1 MLRVRTIYACGAGE
15 AARYYA
21 GYAGYL
27 DPEHSHEVPGVWAG
41 RQAPGLGLSGPV
53 SQQQLE
59 DLLSGVDPTTGTRL
73 GDPFKDKHTKH
84 GKLIRAVAGYDATFS
99 APKSVSLWWGL
110 TGDQGVL
117 DAHNLAVQVSLEHL
131 ETYGCTTR
139 VWRNG
144 RRQFPD
150 AAGFTMAVFQQ
161 STSREDDP
169 QLHTHAVISSKVIAP
184 DGRWLALDGRY
195 AKKTQQQVGRLY
207 QSVLR
212 AELTHRYGVAWGPIE
227 KGQAEIDGVPDELL
241 EAFSKRA
248 AQVEALHEAL
258 TEAFLE
264 REGRDP
270 TRREA
275 AALEREAA
283 VESRRHKSGL
293 PLAEAQTRW
302 IDEAAALG
310 WDGDRLARTI
320 THRPQPERAQST
332 VDDILDT
339 VTAKV
344 STWRRADLL
353 GAICDHTPPSPEW
366 NGAHW
371 ARAVEHATDKVQ
383 DLHRDLDPDIA
394 GPSRAGD
401 GRSVWMDPMLRH
413 LTHDRVLAQEERIL
427 TYVLDAQDHPAT
439 PSTTVEVT
447 GLDPLQADVARAVAG
462 SERVVLVIG
471 PAGTGKTT
479 TLTAASL
486 DLHRQR
492 RPVYGIAPSAKA
504 ARVLETETGIRSDT
518 IAKLLYEWDR
528 QTGPR
533 PGHRLPAGT
542 TVVVDESGMVG
553 TNTLD
558 RLVDLARSQQWRLVL
573 VGDPRQLQAVGR
585 GGMFDELCRAGR
597 THHLQHIHRFTNLWE
612 ADATL
617 ALRTGRSEALDA
629 YFHHGRVRPA
639 DLESQLG
646 WIADA
651 WVRHDVDGK
660 TVAVTAETNANVDAL
675 NRAIQD
681 TRRDRGELD
690 ERGAVPIGGGETAGP
705 GDVVVTRRNDRT
717 LRTDH
722 DEPVRNRELWRVQT
736 AEADGSMTL
745 SRERGE
751 GSVTVPAD
759 YAQRHL
765 RLGYAATAHGHQ
777 GDTVDVSYTLITPG
791 TSHRALYVGATRGR
805 TANHLAVVTDE
816 PDLEAARDILEYAL
830 ATDQTDVPA
839 IAVRR
844 DRHQFGRE
852 LQPKQGDLLD
862 AAERSVAEAVE
873 AARPF
878 EAVVDAAKADLDD
891 ARKSVRGLERQKRDA
906 GPIGRL
912 RLRDQLATARHAL
925 ERAQDRYDLAVE
937 DASPARAVVEQAVDH
952 RDALQR
958 ERDIERTRQRFNDF
972 AREAVS
978 RPVPELGI
986 GL

>member
-27 DPEHSHEVPGVWAG
+27 DPEHSHEVPGFWAG
-41 RQAPGLGLSGPV
+41 RQAPGLGLSGSV

-59 DLLSGVDPTTGTRL
+59 DLLSGLDPTTGTRL

-84 GKLIRAVAGYDATFS
+84 GELIKAVAGYDATFS

-110 TGDQGVL
+110 TGDEGVL
-117 DAHNLAVQVSLEHL
+117 DAHNLAVQVCLEHL

-139 VWRNG
+139 VWHNG
-144 RRQFPD
+144 RRQYPD
-150 AAGFTMAVFQQ
+150 AGGFTMAVFQQ

-169 QLHTHAVISSKVIAP
+169 QLHTHAVISSKVVAP
-184 DGRWLALDGRY
+184 DGRWLALDGLY

-212 AELTHRYGVAWGPIE
+212 AELTHRYGVAWGPVV
-227 KGQAEIDGVPDELL
+227 KGQAEIDGVPDDLL
-241 EAFSKRA
+241 QAFSKRA
-248 AQVEALHEAL
+248 AQVEALHEVL

-275 AALEREAA
+275 AAIQREAA
-283 VESRRHKSGL
+283 VESRRRKSGL
-293 PLAEAQTRW
+293 PLADAQIRW
-302 IDEAAALG
+302 VDEAAALG
-310 WDGDRLARTI
+310 WDGTRLTRTI
-320 THRPQPERAQST
+320 THRTQPERAQPT

-353 GAICDHTPPSPEW
+353 GAICDQLPPSPEW
-366 NGAHW
+366 NSTDW

-383 DLHRDLDPDIA
+383 GLHRDLDPEIA
-394 GPSRAGD
+394 GPTRAGD
-401 GRSVWMDPMLRH
+401 GRSVWMNPMIKH

-439 PSTTVEVT
+439 PSTTVDTT

-486 DLHRQR
+486 DLRHQR
-492 RPVYGIAPSAKA
+492 RVVYGIAPSAKA

-528 QTGPR
+528 PDGPR
-533 PGHRLPAGT
+533 PEHRLPAGT

-597 THHLQHIHRFTNLWE
+597 THHLQHIHRFTHRWE

-617 ALRTGRSEALDA
+617 ALRTGRPEALHA
-629 YFHHGRVRPA
+629 YFDHHRVRPA

-651 WVRHDVDGK
+651 WVRHDTNGK
-660 TVAVTAETNANVDAL
+660 TVTVTAETNANVDAL

-681 TRRDRGELD
+681 TRRDLGHLD
-690 ERGAVPIGGGETAGP
+690 ERSAVPIAADETAGP

-722 DEPVRNRELWRVQT
+722 DEPVRNRELWRIDSVG
-736 AEADGSMTL
+736 ADGSVTV
-745 SRERGE
+745 SRHRGQ
-751 GSVTVPAD
+751 GTVTVPAD

-805 TANHLAVVTDE
+805 SANYLAVVTDE
-816 PDLEAARDILEYAL
+816 PDLEMARGILEYAL
-830 ATDQTDVPA
+830 ATDLADIPA

-844 DRHQFGRE
+844 DLHQLGRE
-852 LQPKQGDLLD
+852 LQPEQEDPLD
-862 AAERSVAEAVE
+862 AAERAVAEAVE
-873 AARPF
+873 VARPF

-891 ARKSVRGLERQKRDA
+891 ARTRVRGLERQKRDA

-912 RLRDQLATARHAL
+912 RLRDQLTTARLSL

-937 DASPARAVVEQAVDH
+937 DASPTRAVVQQAVDR
-952 RDALQR
+952 RDALRR
-958 ERDIERTRQRFNDF
+958 EQDIERTRQQLNDY

-978 RPVPELGI
+978 RPVPDLGI

>member
-1 MLRVRTIYACGAGE
+1 MLRVRTIYASGAGE

-27 DPEHSHEVPGVWAG
+27 DPENSHEVPGLWAG
-41 RQAPGLGLSGPV
+41 RQADGLRLSGPV
-53 SQQQLE
+53 SQQQLK
-59 DLLSGVDPTTGTRL
+59 DLLSGLDPTTGTRL
-73 GDPFKDKHTKH
+73 GDPFRDKVTKH

-110 TGDQGVL
+110 TGDEGVL
-117 DAHNLAVQVSLEHL
+117 DAHNLAVQAALTHL

-139 VWRNG
+139 VWHSG

-150 AAGFTMAVFQQ
+150 AAGFTMALFQQ

-184 DGRWLALDGRY
+184 DGRWMALDGHY
-195 AKKTQQQVGRLY
+195 AKKTQQAVGRLY

-212 AELTHRYGVAWGPIE
+212 AELTHRYGVVWGPVV

-241 EAFSKRA
+241 EVFSKRA
-248 AQVEALHEAL
+248 AQVEALREVL

-275 AALEREAA
+275 AAIEREAA
-283 VESRRHKSGL
+283 VDSRRAKSGL
-293 PLAEAQTRW
+293 PVAEAQTRW
-302 IDEAAALG
+302 IDEAQALG

-320 THRPQPERAQST
+320 TGRPQPERTQPT

-339 VTAKV
+339 VTAKS

-353 GAICDHTPPSPEW
+353 AAICDHTPPGPEW
-366 NGAHW
+366 NGTDW

-383 DLHRDLDPDIA
+383 DLHRDLDPDIV
-394 GPSRAGD
+394 GPTRAD
-401 GRSVWMDPMLRH
+401 GRSVWMDPMVKH

-427 TYVLDAQDHPAT
+427 TYVLDAQDHPAS
-439 PSTTVEVT
+439 PSATVDVT

-462 SERVVLVIG
+462 SERVVLVVG
-471 PAGTGKTT
+471 PAGAGKTT
-479 TLTAASL
+479 TLAAAGL

-492 RPVYGIAPSAKA
+492 RTVYGIAPTAKA
-504 ARVLETETGIRSDT
+504 ARVLETETGVRSDT

-528 QTGPR
+528 PDGPH
-533 PGHRLPAGT
+533 PAHRLPAGT

-558 RLVDLARSQQWRLVL
+558 RLVNLARSQQWRLVL
-573 VGDPRQLQAVGR
+573 IGDPRQLQAVGR

-597 THHLQHIHRFTNLWE
+597 THHLQHIHRFTHRWE

-617 ALRTGRSEALDA
+617 GLRVGRAWALDA
-629 YFHHGRVRPA
+629 YFDHHRVHPDDYEGHLDR
-639 DLESQLG
+639 
-646 WIADA
+646 IADA
-651 WVRHDVDGK
+651 WAHLDAAGK
-660 TVAVTAETNANVDAL
+660 SVAVTAETNAHVDAL

-681 TRRDRGELD
+681 TRRDLGDLD
-690 ERGAVPIGGGETAGP
+690 ERAAVPIAGGETAGP

-717 LRTDH
+717 LRTEH
-722 DEPVRNRELWRVQT
+722 GEPVRNRELWRVET
-736 AEADGSMTL
+736 VDADGTFTL
-745 SRERGE
+745 SRERGQ
-751 GSVTVPAD
+751 GTVTIPAD
-759 YAQRHL
+759 YAQQHL

-816 PDLEAARDILEYAL
+816 PDLATARDILEYAL
-830 ATDQTDVPA
+830 VTDSADGPA

-844 DRHQFGRE
+844 DLEAQGRE
-852 LQPKQGDLLD
+852 IQPEPTDPLG
-862 AAERSVAEAVE
+862 AAELAVTRAMV
-873 AARPF
+873 AARPYKQ
-878 EAVVDAAKADLDD
+878 VVDAAQADLAD
-891 ARKSVRGLERQKRDA
+891 ARSGLYRLERQRADA

-912 RLRDQLATARHAL
+912 RLRDQLADARQSL
-925 ERAQDRYDLAVE
+925 EQAQERYDLAVE
-937 DASPARAVVEQAVDH
+937 DAGPSRALLGEAIGH
-952 RDALQR
+952 RDALRSEQ
-958 ERDIERTRQRFNDF
+958 DIERTRQRLDAF
-972 AREAVS
+972 AREAVN
-978 RPVPELGI
+978 RPGPDLGI

>member
-27 DPEHSHEVPGVWAG
+27 DPETSHEVPGFWAG
-41 RQAPGLGLSGPV
+41 RQAPGLGLSGSV

-59 DLLSGVDPTTGTRL
+59 DLLSGLDPTTGVRL

-84 GKLIRAVAGYDATFS
+84 GELIKAVAGYDATFS

-117 DAHNLAVQVSLEHL
+117 DAHNLAVQVCLEHL

-139 VWRNG
+139 VWHNG
-144 RRQFPD
+144 RRQYPD
-150 AAGFTMAVFQQ
+150 AGGFTMAVFQQ

-169 QLHTHAVISSKVIAP
+169 QLHTHAVISSKVVAP
-184 DGRWLALDGRY
+184 DGRWLALDGLY

-227 KGQAEIDGVPDELL
+227 KGQAEIDGVPDDLL
-241 EAFSKRA
+241 QAFSKRA
-248 AQVEALHEAL
+248 AQVEALHEVL

-275 AALEREAA
+275 AAIQREAA
-283 VESRRHKSGL
+283 VESRRRKSGL
-293 PLAEAQTRW
+293 PLVDAQIRW
-302 IDEAAALG
+302 VDEAAALG
-310 WDGDRLARTI
+310 WDGARLTRTI
-320 THRPQPERAQST
+320 TGRPQPERAQPT

-353 GAICDHTPPSPEW
+353 AAICDQLPPSSEW
-366 NGAHW
+366 NGTDW
-371 ARAVEHATDKVQ
+371 ARAVEQATDKVQ
-383 DLHRDLDPDIA
+383 GIHRDLDPEIA
-394 GPSRAGD
+394 GPTRAGD
-401 GRSVWMDPMLRH
+401 GRSVWMNPMIKH

-439 PSTTVEVT
+439 PSTTVDTT

-462 SERVVLVIG
+462 SERVVLVVG

-479 TLTAASL
+479 TLAAASL
-486 DLHRQR
+486 DIHQQR
-492 RPVYGIAPSAKA
+492 RVVYGIAPSAKA
-504 ARVLETETGIRSDT
+504 ARVLEMETGIRSDT

-528 QTGPR
+528 TDGPR
-533 PGHRLPAGT
+533 PEHRLPAGA
-542 TVVVDESGMVG
+542 TVVVDETGMVG

-558 RLVDLARSQQWRLVL
+558 GLVDLARSQDWRLVL

-597 THHLQHIHRFTNLWE
+597 THHLQHIHRFTHRWE

-617 ALRTGRSEALDA
+617 ALRTGRGEALDA
-629 YFHHGRVRPA
+629 YFDHGRVRPA

-651 WVRHDVDGK
+651 WVRHDTDGQ

-681 TRRDRGELD
+681 TRRDLGHLD
-690 ERGAVPIGGGETAGP
+690 ELVAVPIADGETAGP
-705 GDVVVTRRNDRT
+705 GDVVVTRRNERT
-717 LRTDH
+717 LRTTNG
-722 DEPVRNRELWRVQT
+722 EPVRNRELWRVDSV
-736 AEADGSMTL
+736 EADGSVTL
-745 SRERGE
+745 SRQRGH
-751 GSVTVPAD
+751 GTVTVPAD
-759 YAQRHL
+759 YARQHL

-777 GDTVDVSYTLITPG
+777 GDTVDISYTLVTPG

-805 TANHLAVVTDE
+805 SVNHLAVVTDE
-816 PDLEAARDILEYAL
+816 PDLGTARDVLEYAL
-830 ATDQTDVPA
+830 ATDQADVPA
-839 IAVRR
+839 VAVRR
-844 DRHQFGRE
+844 QLHQIGRE
-852 LQPKQGDLLD
+852 LQSEQEDPLD
-862 AAERSVAEAVE
+862 AAERSVAEAVA

-878 EAVVDAAKADLDD
+878 EEVVDAAKAELDD
-891 ARKSVRGLERQKRDA
+891 ARTSVRGLERQKRDA
-906 GPIGRL
+906 GLIGRL
-912 RLRDQLATARHAL
+912 RLRDHLGAAHLSL
-925 ERAQDRYDLAVE
+925 EQAQDGYDLAVE
-937 DASPARAVVEQAVDH
+937 NAGPTRAVIDQAVDH
-952 RDALQR
+952 RDALRR
-958 ERDIERTRQRFNDF
+958 EQDIQWTRQRFNDYASEA
-972 AREAVS
+972 ARRSTPEIERS
-978 RPVPELGI
+978 R
-986 GL
+986 

>member
-1 MLRVRTIYACGAGE
+1 MLRVRTIYACGAFE

-27 DPEHSHEVPGVWAG
+27 DPETSHEVPGFWAG
-41 RQAPGLGLSGPV
+41 RQAPDLGLSGPV

-59 DLLSGVDPTTGTRL
+59 DLLSGLDPTTGSRL

-84 GKLIRAVAGYDATFS
+84 GELIKAVAGYDATFS

-117 DAHNLAVQVSLEHL
+117 DAHNLAVQVCLEHL

-139 VWRNG
+139 VWHSG
-144 RRQFPD
+144 RRQYPD
-150 AAGFTMAVFQQ
+150 AGGFTMAVFQQ

-169 QLHTHAVISSKVIAP
+169 QLHTHAVISSKVVAP
-184 DGRWLALDGRY
+184 DGRWLALDGLY
-195 AKKTQQQVGRLY
+195 AKKTQQQIGRLY

-227 KGQAEIDGVPDELL
+227 KGQAEIDGVPDDLL
-241 EAFSKRA
+241 QAFSKRA
-248 AQVEALHEAL
+248 AQVEALHEVL

-275 AALEREAA
+275 AAIQRDAA
-283 VESRRHKSGL
+283 VESRRRKSGL
-293 PLAEAQTRW
+293 PLADAQIRW
-302 IDEAAALG
+302 VDEAAALG
-310 WDGDRLARTI
+310 WDGTHLTHTI
-320 THRPQPERAQST
+320 TGRPQPERAQPT

-353 GAICDHTPPSPEW
+353 GAICDQLPPSPEW
-366 NGAHW
+366 NGTDW
-371 ARAVEHATDKVQ
+371 ARAVDRALDKVQ
-383 DLHRDLDPDIA
+383 SLHRDLDPEIA
-394 GPSRAGD
+394 GPTRAGD
-401 GRSVWMDPMLRH
+401 GRSVWMNPMIKH

-439 PSTTVEVT
+439 PSTTVDT
-447 GLDPLQADVARAVAG
+447 DGLDPLQADVARAVAG
-462 SERVVLVIG
+462 TERVVLVVG

-479 TLTAASL
+479 TLAAASL
-486 DLHRQR
+486 DLRQQR
-492 RPVYGIAPSAKA
+492 RVVYGIAPSAKA
-504 ARVLETETGIRSDT
+504 ARVLETETRIRSDT

-528 QTGPR
+528 PDGPR
-533 PGHRLPAGT
+533 PEHRLPAGT
-542 TVVVDESGMVG
+542 TVVVDETGMVG

-597 THHLQHIHRFTNLWE
+597 THHLQYIHRFTHRWE

-617 ALRTGRSEALDA
+617 ALRTGRPEALDA
-629 YFHHGRVRPA
+629 YFNHRRVRPG
-639 DLESQLG
+639 DLESQRG

-651 WVRHDVDGK
+651 WVRHDADGK

-681 TRRDRGELD
+681 TRRDLGHLD
-690 ERGAVPIGGGETAGP
+690 EAAAVPIAGGETAGP
-705 GDVVVTRRNDRT
+705 GDLVVTRRNDRT
-717 LRTDH
+717 LRTEH
-722 DEPVRNRELWRVQT
+722 DEPVRNRELWRVHDV
-736 AEADGSMTL
+736 EADGSVTL
-745 SRERGE
+745 SRQRGQ
-751 GSVTVPAD
+751 GTVIVPAD
-759 YAQRHL
+759 YAQLHL

-805 TANHLAVVTDE
+805 NANHLAVVTDE
-816 PDLEAARDILEYAL
+816 PDLGTARDILEYTL
-830 ATDQTDVPA
+830 ATDQTDIPA

-844 DRHQFGRE
+844 DLHEIGRE
-852 LQPKQGDLLD
+852 LQPEQDNPLD
-862 AAERSVAEAVE
+862 AAERAVAEAV
-873 AARPF
+873 AVARPF

-891 ARKSVRGLERQKRDA
+891 ARKRVRGLERQQRAA

-912 RLRDQLATARHAL
+912 RLRDQLAKAHLSAAM
-925 ERAQDRYDLAVE
+925 AQDRYDLAIE
-937 DASPARAVVEQAVDH
+937 DAGSTRAVVDQTVDH
-952 RDALQR
+952 RDSLRR
-958 ERDIERTRQRFNDF
+958 EQDIERTRQQLNDY
-972 AREAVS
+972 AREAVC

>member
-1 MLRVRTIYACGAGE
+1 MLRVRTIYACGAAE

-27 DPEHSHEVPGVWAG
+27 DPEDSHEVPGFWAG

-131 ETYGCTTR
+131 EAYGCTTR
-139 VWRNG
+139 VWHNG

-150 AAGFTMAVFQQ
+150 AGGFTMAVFQQ

-169 QLHTHAVISSKVIAP
+169 QLHTHAVISSKVVAP

-212 AELTHRYGVAWGPIE
+212 AELTHRYGVDWGPVV
-227 KGQAEIDGVPDELL
+227 KGQAEIAGVPDELL

-248 AQVEALHEAL
+248 AQVEALHEVL

-275 AALEREAA
+275 AAIEREAA
-283 VESRRHKSGL
+283 VESRRPKSGV

-310 WDGDRLARTI
+310 WDGARLAHTI
-320 THRPQPERAQST
+320 TGRPQPERAQPT

-344 STWRRADLL
+344 STWRRADVL
-353 GAICDHTPPSPEW
+353 GAICDHLPPSPEW
-366 NGAHW
+366 NGADW
-371 ARAVEHATDKVQ
+371 ARAVEHTTDKVQ
-383 DLHRDLDPDIA
+383 GLHRDLDPDIA
-394 GPSRAGD
+394 GPIRAGD

-427 TYVLDAQDHPAT
+427 AYVLEAQDHPTT
-439 PSTTVEVT
+439 PSTTVDT
-447 GLDPLQADVARAVAG
+447 AGLDPLQADVARAVAG

-492 RPVYGIAPSAKA
+492 RLVFGIAPSAKA
-504 ARVLETETGIRSDT
+504 ARVLEAETGIRSDT

-528 QTGPR
+528 SEGPR
-533 PGHRLPAGT
+533 PSHRLPAGT

-597 THHLQHIHRFTNLWE
+597 THHLQHIHRFTHRWE

-617 ALRTGRSEALDA
+617 ALRAGRGEALDA
-629 YFHHGRVRPA
+629 YFDHGRIRPA

-651 WVRHDVDGK
+651 WARHDVDGK

-681 TRRDRGELD
+681 TRRDRGDLD
-690 ERGAVPIGGGETAGP
+690 ERAAVPIAGGETAGP
-705 GDVVVTRRNDRT
+705 GDLVVTRRNDRT

-722 DEPVRNRELWRVQT
+722 DEPVRNRELWRVQDVET
-736 AEADGSMTL
+736 DGCVTL
-745 SRERGE
+745 SRQRGH
-751 GSVTVPAD
+751 GTVTVPAD
-759 YAQRHL
+759 YAQQHL

-777 GDTVDVSYTLITPG
+777 GDTVDISYTLITPG

-805 TANHLAVVTDE
+805 SANHLTVVTDE
-816 PDLEAARDILEYAL
+816 PDLDTARDILEYAL
-830 ATDQTDVPA
+830 ATDPADVPA

-844 DRHQFGRE
+844 DLQQQGRE
-852 LQPKQGDLLD
+852 IQPEPVDRLEAADLAVIRARD
-862 AAERSVAEAVE
+862 AAGPVERIVE
-873 AARPF
+873 AA
-878 EAVVDAAKADLDD
+878 
-891 ARKSVRGLERQKRDA
+891 KRDLAEARDALRHLEQKHRGA

-912 RLRDQLATARHAL
+912 RLRDELATARLSL
-925 ERAQDRYDLAVE
+925 EQAKNQYDLTVE
-937 DASPARAVVEQAVDH
+937 DARPARTIVEQAVNR

-958 ERDIERTRQRFNDF
+958 EEDVERTRQRLDAF
-972 AREAVS
+972 ARDAVT
-978 RPVPELGI
+978 RPGPELGI

>member
-1 MLRVRTIYACGAGE
+1 
-15 AARYYA
+15 
-21 GYAGYL
+21 
-27 DPEHSHEVPGVWAG
+27 
-41 RQAPGLGLSGPV
+41 
-53 SQQQLE
+53 
-59 DLLSGVDPTTGTRL
+59 
-73 GDPFKDKHTKH
+73 
-84 GKLIRAVAGYDATFS
+84 
-99 APKSVSLWWGL
+99 LWWGL

-131 ETYGCTTR
+131 EAYGCTTR
-139 VWRNG
+139 VWHNG

-150 AAGFTMAVFQQ
+150 AGGFTMAVFQQ

-169 QLHTHAVISSKVIAP
+169 QLHTHAVISSKVVAP

-241 EAFSKRA
+241 EVFSKRA
-248 AQVEALHEAL
+248 AQVEALHEVL

-275 AALEREAA
+275 AAIEREAA
-283 VESRRHKSGL
+283 VESRRRKSGL
-293 PLAEAQTRW
+293 PLADAQTRW

-310 WDGDRLARTI
+310 WDGDRLARAI
-320 THRPQPERAQST
+320 TQRPQPERAQPT
-332 VDDILDT
+332 VDDVLDT

-344 STWRRADLL
+344 SAWRRADLL
-353 GAICDHTPPSPEW
+353 AAICDHTPPSPEW
-366 NGAHW
+366 NGTDW

-394 GPSRAGD
+394 GPSRTGD

-413 LTHDRVLAQEERIL
+413 LTHDRILAQEERIL

-462 SERVVLVIG
+462 SEQVVLVIG

-479 TLTAASL
+479 TLAAASL

-492 RPVYGIAPSAKA
+492 RAVYGIAPSAKA

-518 IAKLLYEWDR
+518 IAKLLYEWGR
-528 QTGPR
+528 PEGPR
-533 PGHRLPAGT
+533 PEHRLPAGT

-597 THHLQHIHRFTNLWE
+597 THHLQSIHRFTHRWE

-629 YFHHGRVRPA
+629 YFNHGRVRPA
-639 DLESQLG
+639 DLESQLD

-651 WVRHDVDGK
+651 WIRHDIDNK

-681 TRRDRGELD
+681 TRRDLGHLD
-690 ERGAVPIGGGETAGP
+690 ERAAVPIASGETAGP

-722 DEPVRNRELWRVQT
+722 DEPVRNRELWRVQDV
-736 AEADGSMTL
+736 EADGSVTL
-745 SRERGE
+745 SRERGH
-751 GSVTVPAD
+751 GTVTVLAD

-791 TSHRALYVGATRGR
+791 TSHRAFYVGATRGR
-805 TANHLAVVTDE
+805 SANQLAVVCDE
-816 PDLEAARDILEYAL
+816 PDLDTARDILEYAL
-830 ATDQTDVPA
+830 ATDQADVPA

-844 DRHQFGRE
+844 DLHQFGRE
-852 LQPKQGDLLD
+852 LQPEQEGPLD
-862 AAERSVAEAVE
+862 AAECAVAEAVE
-873 AARPF
+873 VARPF

-891 ARKSVRGLERQKRDA
+891 ARKSVRDLECQKGNA

-912 RLRDQLATARHAL
+912 RLRDQLATARLSL

-937 DASPARAVVEQAVDH
+937 DASPTRAVVEQAVDH

-958 ERDIERTRQRFNDF
+958 ERDIERTRQRFNDV

>member
-1 MLRVRTIYACGAGE
+1 MLRVRTIYASGASE

-27 DPEHSHEVPGVWAG
+27 DPENSHEVPGFWAG
-41 RQAPGLGLSGPV
+41 RQADGIGLSGPV
-53 SQQQLE
+53 SQEQLE
-59 DLLSGVDPTTGTRL
+59 DLLSGLNPTTGVRL
-73 GDPFKDKHTKH
+73 GDPFRDKVTKH
-84 GKLIRAVAGYDATFS
+84 GKLIRAVAGYDATLS

-110 TGDQGVL
+110 TGDEGVL
-117 DAHNLAVQVSLEHL
+117 DAHNIAVQAALTHL

-139 VWRNG
+139 VWHSG

-184 DGRWLALDGRY
+184 DGRWMALDGHY
-195 AKKTQQQVGRLY
+195 PKKTQQAVGRLY

-212 AELTHRYGVAWGPIE
+212 AELTHRYGVAWGPIV

-241 EAFSKRA
+241 EVFSKRA
-248 AQVEALHEAL
+248 AQVEALREVL

-275 AALEREAA
+275 AAIEREAA
-283 VESRRHKSGL
+283 VDSRRPKSGL
-293 PLAEAQTRW
+293 PVAEAQTRW
-302 IDEAAALG
+302 IDEARALG

-320 THRPQPERAQST
+320 TGRPQPGRTQPT

-339 VTAKV
+339 VTAKS

-353 GAICDHTPPSPEW
+353 AAICDHTPPGPEW
-366 NGAHW
+366 NGTDW
-371 ARAVEHATDKVQ
+371 ARAVEHATDRVQ

-394 GPSRAGD
+394 GPTRAD
-401 GRSVWMDPMLRH
+401 GRSVWMDPMVKH

-427 TYVLDAQDHPAT
+427 TYVLGAQDHPAR
-439 PSTTVEVT
+439 PSATVDVT

-462 SERVVLVIG
+462 SERVVLVVG
-471 PAGTGKTT
+471 PAGAGKTT
-479 TLTAASL
+479 TLSAAGL

-492 RPVYGIAPSAKA
+492 RTVYGIAPTAKA

-528 QTGPR
+528 PDGPR
-533 PGHRLPAGT
+533 PAHRLPTGT

-558 RLVDLARSQQWRLVL
+558 RLVDLAQSQQWRLVL

-597 THHLQHIHRFTNLWE
+597 THHLQHIHRFTHRWE

-617 ALRTGRSEALDA
+617 GLRVGRAWALDA
-629 YFHHGRVRPA
+629 YFDHERVHPDDYQGHLDR
-639 DLESQLG
+639 
-646 WIADA
+646 IADA
-651 WVRHDVDGK
+651 WAHLDADGK
-660 TVAVTAETNANVDAL
+660 TVAVTAETNVHVDAL

-681 TRRDRGELD
+681 TRRDLGHLD
-690 ERGAVPIGGGETAGP
+690 QRTAVPIAGGETAGP

-717 LRTDH
+717 LLTEH
-722 DEPVRNRELWRVQT
+722 DEPVRNRELWRV
-736 AEADGSMTL
+736 EHVDVDGNFTL
-745 SRERGE
+745 SRERGQ
-751 GSVTVPAD
+751 GTVTIPAD
-759 YAQRHL
+759 YAQQHL

-816 PDLEAARDILEYAL
+816 PDLATARDILEYAL
-830 ATDQTDVPA
+830 ATDQADVPA

-844 DRHQFGRE
+844 ELDDLGRQIE
-852 LQPKQGDLLD
+852 PEQGDPLD
-862 AAERSVAEAVE
+862 AAHQAVHDAMD
-873 AARPF
+873 AAQPY
-878 EAVVDAAKADLDD
+878 EDAVDAARRDVID
-891 ARKSVRGLERQKRDA
+891 ARSDLAGLERQHDRA
-906 GPIGRL
+906 GLIGRR
-912 RLRDQLATARHAL
+912 RLREPISEARL
-925 ERAQDRYDLAVE
+925 SLKRAQERHDLAVE
-937 DASPARAVVEQAVDH
+937 HAQPY
-952 RDALQR
+952 RDALAAVTTD
-958 ERDIERTRQRFNDF
+958 RDALAATRQREQLRRRLDDLQRR
-972 AREAVS
+972 APS
-978 RPVPELGI
+978 RPGPELGI